1 MRRPPKAPPSRLP
14 SHFTGQVLG
23 STVEIKSN
31 VTLNHLPV
39 PVPGLDNVQG
49 FSQIVVSIREVIS

>member
-1 MRRPPKAPPSRLP
+1 MRRPTKAPPSRPP

-23 STVEIKSN
+23 NTVEIKSN
-31 VTLNHLPV
+31 VKLNHLPV

-49 FSQIVVSIREVIS
+49 FSQIVVSFRHFTS

>member
-1 MRRPPKAPPSRLP
+1 
-14 SHFTGQVLG
+14 
-23 STVEIKSN
+23 
-31 VTLNHLPV
+31 V

>member
-1 MRRPPKAPPSRLP
+1 MRPPPKAPPSRPP

-23 STVEIKSN
+23 NIVESKSN

-39 PVPGLDNVQG
+39 PVPGLDDVQW
-49 FSQIVVSIREVIS
+49 FSQVVVSFREVIS